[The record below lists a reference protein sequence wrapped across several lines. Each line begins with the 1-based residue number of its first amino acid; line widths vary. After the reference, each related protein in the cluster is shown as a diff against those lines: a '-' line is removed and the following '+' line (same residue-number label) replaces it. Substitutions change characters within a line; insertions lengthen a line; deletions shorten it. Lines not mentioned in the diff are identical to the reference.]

1 MIQGNETSKSNQAMK
16 KPFRRTGPLDAYIYK
31 ERTDDDHVE
40 EVKENVLICLP
51 PEKPLPNH
59 GFPKSFFSSGQIYG
73 DKGQAEFQNHLPE
86 QRKENIMHVF
96 TDGACPNN
104 GKRNAN
110 AAWGALLVSDNGYI
124 VLDRFSGAIPL
135 SESQTNQRAELTA
148 LLRGVEVAEKQL
160 ARDSTLKKI
169 QVWSDSQYS
178 INCASVWGPTWKS
191 RGWKKQG
198 GEIQHLDLIRV
209 LVEKTQSLGF
219 KIEYKWLKGHKGG
232 DSQRV
237 FPWMFN
243 HQVDALANSA
253 LRVNFN
259 Y

>member
-1 MIQGNETSKSNQAMK
+1 MIYEDKDRQYNKTHI
-16 KPFRRTGPLDAYIYK
+16 KPLRRTGPLDAYIYK
-31 ERTDDDHVE
+31 QGADKEDMKEIQDNVVVNNHVLT
-40 EVKENVLICLP
+40 VTKE
-51 PEKPLPNH
+51 K
-59 GFPKSFFSSGQIYG
+59 
-73 DKGQAEFQNHLPE
+73 
-86 QRKENIMHVF
+86 KEHIMHIF

-110 AAWGALLVSDNGYI
+110 AAWGALLVSDDGYI

-160 ARDSTLKKI
+160 SRDVTLKKI
-169 QVWSDSQYS
+169 QIWSDSQYS

-209 LVEKTQSLGF
+209 LVEKTQALGF

-232 DSQRV
+232 DSQHV
-237 FPWMFN
+237 FPWKFN
-243 HQVDALANSA
+243 HMVDELANMA
-253 LRVNFN
+253 LR
-259 Y
+259 

>member
-1 MIQGNETSKSNQAMK
+1 MISENERSQSSKSIV

-31 ERTDDDHVE
+31 QRTDE
-40 EVKENVLICLP
+40 EDISQVQTNVQVLPRNSFIDKVHLNVSEEKKET
-51 PEKPLPNH
+51 
-59 GFPKSFFSSGQIYG
+59 
-73 DKGQAEFQNHLPE
+73 
-86 QRKENIMHVF
+86 IMHIF

-110 AAWGALLVSDNGYI
+110 AAWGCLLVSDDGYI
-124 VLDRFSGAIPL
+124 VLDRLSGAIPL

-148 LLRGVEVAEKQL
+148 LLRGLELAEKQFGKL
-160 ARDSTLKKI
+160 NDVKKVQI
-169 QVWSDSQYS
+169 WSDSEYS
-178 INCASVWGPTWKS
+178 INCASVWGPKWKA

-198 GEIQHLDLIRV
+198 GDIQHLDLIRK
-209 LVEKTQSLGF
+209 LVEKTLELGF
-219 KIEYKWLKGHKGG
+219 KIEYRWLKGHKGG
-232 DSQRV
+232 ESQHA

>member
-1 MIQGNETSKSNQAMK
+1 MIGHDNTSDSKKSLK

-31 ERTDDDHVE
+31 DRANEPDVE
-40 EVKENVLICLP
+40 EI
-51 PEKPLPNH
+51 H
-59 GFPKSFFSSGQIYG
+59 
-73 DKGQAEFQNHLPE
+73 
-86 QRKENIMHVF
+86 ENIFVSIPEPLSVLPKVISNFTHLEEPKEKILHIF

-104 GKRNAN
+104 GRKSAN
-110 AAWGALLVSDNGYI
+110 AAWGCLLVSDEGYVI
-124 VLDRFSGAIPL
+124 LDRLSGAIPL

-148 LLRGVEVAEKQL
+148 LLRGLELAEKQFGRL
-160 ARDSTLKKI
+160 NDVKKVQI
-169 QVWSDSQYS
+169 WSDSEYS
-178 INCASVWGPTWKS
+178 INCASVWGPKWKA

-198 GEIQHLDLIRV
+198 GDIQHLDLIRV
-209 LVEKTQSLGF
+209 LVEKTLALGF
-219 KIEYKWLKGHKGG
+219 KIEYRWLKGHKGG
-232 DSQRV
+232 ESQHA